1 MVSLFVDV
9 IKLLMAAPAKHNVP
23 ALLHLPMAPVKI
35 NSAIK
40 LIFTS
45 ETNKIYGC
53 SAG

>member
-1 MVSLFVDV
+1 MEV
-9 IKLLMAAPAKHNVP
+9 PAKHNVP
-23 ALLHLPMAPVKI
+23 GLLPLPMAPVKI

-45 ETNKIYGC
+45 EINKIYGG